1 MTKNKKRIL
10 AAIILAA
17 LLLAA
22 LGGLAAW
29 YTGAQNS
36 YSRHIALGEKYF
48 SEGDYTN
55 AALSYQRAIEQK
67 PEEAEGYLGLVRVY
81 TSQGQDIMAQSILR
95 IGIERTGSARL
106 TLMLEEFSASGA
118 AGGVTD
124 GGETEPAAPKEQG
137 EGTGTLDLTLLTALR
152 DTEFNEYRIR
162 RGIAGADMTEDGA
175 CRVRVNDV
183 AAELLYAAEG
193 VDRIVGRPL
202 AESRPAQAHLDDIA
216 ALLGGRQSAT
226 LEELRKMGAEAPTL
240 AQDSDHGYVVQ
251 FTASGC
257 TVTVESDEEGT
268 VHSGAWNVIDFPSE
282 EDQLEAG
289 SCRVSG
295 KVINAVTGSGVSG
308 AEVKVYSGG
317 QTGGTPVK
325 SLTTDS
331 FGSYELGLDS
341 GSYTAQVACSGFTAE
356 TFSFYVGSVSALS
369 GNDFVIS
376 PTLTEGQIRIVLEW
390 GSYPPDLDSYLN
402 GTLDDGTAVR
412 TSYRQKRCTA
422 DGTLIAE
429 LDVDDTN
436 GNGPE
441 TTTIYNT
448 NGKFTFTVVDF
459 NGTGEM
465 SNSGATVKVYLPGE
479 SAPTVINICG
489 GLENGWSVCEIDHGE
504 VRVINGPAPT
514 TSAPNK

>member
-10 AAIILAA
+10 VAIILVA
-17 LLLAA
+17 LLLAV

-29 YTGAQNS
+29 YTGVQNS

-67 PEEAEGYLGLVRVY
+67 PEEEEGYLGLVRIY
-81 TSQGQDIMAQSILR
+81 TSQGQDVMAQSILR
-95 IGIERTGSARL
+95 IGIDRTGSARL
-106 TLMLEEFSASGA
+106 ALMLEEFLGS
-118 AGGVTD
+118 GVTD
-124 GGETEPAAPKEQG
+124 GRETASTVPKDKG
-137 EGTGTLDLTLLTALR
+137 EGTGTLDLALLTALR

-162 RGIAGADMTEDGA
+162 RGIASADMTDEGT

-183 AAELLYAAEG
+183 AAELLYTAKG
-193 VDRIVGRPL
+193 VDRIMERPL

-216 ALLGGRQSAT
+216 SLLGGRQSVT
-226 LEELRKMGAEAPTL
+226 LEELRKMGAETPTL
-240 AQDSDHGYVVQ
+240 AQDDDHGYVVQ
-251 FTASGC
+251 FTANGC
-257 TVTVESDEEGT
+257 TVTVESDKEGT
-268 VHSGAWNVIDFPSE
+268 VHSGAWNVIDFPSA

-289 SCRVSG
+289 SCHISG

-308 AEVKVYSGG
+308 AEVKVYSGS

-341 GSYTAQVACSGFTAE
+341 GSYTAQVVCNGYTTE
-356 TFSFYVGSVSALS
+356 TFSFYVGSISALS

-390 GSYPPDLDSYLN
+390 GNYPPDLDSYLN
-402 GTLDDGTAVR
+402 GTLDDGTSVR
-412 TSYRQKRCTA
+412 TSYRQKRCTV
-422 DGTLIAE
+422 DGTLVAE

-441 TTTIYNT
+441 TTTIYNS